1 MAFRNSVPTSDSVP
15 PLHINPQL
23 DDITLLRSRHSQF
36 IRRMS
41 RMWLNATSEDGGIK
55 GSAISPVSR
64 AAGGAETVEGGVSRK
79 ALETLSKVS
88 LIVVMAARN
97 LHQF

>member
-1 MAFRNSVPTSDSVP
+1 M
-15 PLHINPQL
+15 NPQL

-36 IRRMS
+36 VRRMS
-41 RMWLNATSEDGGIK
+41 RMWLNASSEDGGIIE
-55 GSAISPVSR
+55 SAISPVSR
-64 AAGGAETVEGGVSRK
+64 AAGGAQTVEGGVSRK

-88 LIVVMAARN
+88 LIAVTAARN